1 MSGGWAVLQPRHSAA
16 ASWKAAGWRDE
27 GLPQRCR
34 RRAGCRSAWK
44 RHDDERHRCQSHG
57 FSQSTEVWV
66 SRRQTAPSS
75 GLGSKDNKIAHFSSH
90 SHTEGTAHLHFQQ
103 PVSVST
109 PGQAEQALK
118 PASRPE
124 ATPRLRAHSDFLS
137 KKAL

>member
-1 MSGGWAVLQPRHSAA
+1 MSGGWAVLQRRHSAA

-57 FSQSTEVWV
+57 FSQSTESLGFAEHW
-66 SRRQTAPSS
+66 PSS
-75 GLGSKDNKIAHFSSH
+75 GLGCNKIAHFSSH
-90 SHTEGTAHLHFQQ
+90 SHTKTRHTSISNNRLG
-103 PVSVST
+103 VNT